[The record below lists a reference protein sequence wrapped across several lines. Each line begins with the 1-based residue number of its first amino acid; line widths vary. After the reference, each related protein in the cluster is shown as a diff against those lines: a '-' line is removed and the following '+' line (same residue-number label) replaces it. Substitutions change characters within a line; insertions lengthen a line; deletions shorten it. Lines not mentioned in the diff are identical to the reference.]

1 MSGSGEGHGG
11 RGNGGGGNGK
21 GGAGPSRGSGPVPV
35 EGGRSPEGL
44 AAEQSGNGEIRIGV
58 YVCHCGS
65 NIAKV
70 VDVEAVANS
79 ASGQPN
85 VVIARN
91 FRFMCSDPGQELIQ
105 RDIRE
110 RKLNRVVVAA
120 CSPLMHEPTFR
131 KAVEKAGLNRYLF
144 AMANI
149 REQVSW
155 VTADPG
161 AATMKARALVHAAIR
176 RVALQEP
183 LEMRHVAI
191 KRRALVVG
199 GGIAGIEAALQMAD
213 AGFEVIL
220 VEKETSIGGHMASF
234 DKTFPTL
241 DCAACI
247 LTPKMVAV
255 GQHPNIKLYTG
266 AEVAQVDGYV
276 GNFKARIRIQPRYV
290 DVTRCSS
297 CGTCYEAC
305 PSRPVPVRRRMI
317 LGGRVYKEGS
327 PRVLAPP
334 DRHSRRVSRAG
345 LAESEATIHE

>member
-1 MSGSGEGHGG
+1 MSEGEE
-11 RGNGGGGNGK
+11 GGNGK
-21 GGAGPSRGSGPVPV
+21 GNGDRPVAPESEG
-35 EGGRSPEGL
+35 EGG
-44 AAEQSGNGEIRIGV
+44 AAAAASNGGVRIGV
-58 YVCHCGS
+58 YVCHCGT

-70 VDVEAVANS
+70 VDVEAVAGS
-79 ASGQPN
+79 ASGQPD
-85 VVIARN
+85 VVVARN
-91 FRFMCSDPGQELIQ
+91 YRFMCSDPGQELIQ

-110 RKLNRVVVAA
+110 RGLNRVVVAA
-120 CSPLMHEPTFR
+120 CSPLMHELTFR

-155 VTADPG
+155 VTTDPG
-161 AATMKARALVHAAIR
+161 AATMKARAQVHAAIH
-176 RVALQEP
+176 RVALHEP

-213 AGFEVIL
+213 AGFEVIM
-220 VEKETSIGGHMASF
+220 VEKETSIGGHMANF

-247 LTPKMVAV
+247 LTPKMVSV
-255 GQHPNIKLYTG
+255 GQHPNITLYTG
-266 AEVAQVDGYV
+266 AEVTQVEGYV
-276 GNFKARIRIQPRYV
+276 GNFKARIRIRPRYV
-290 DVTRCSS
+290 DVSKCNS

-327 PRVLAPP
+327 PRVLAAP
-334 DRHSRRVSRAG
+334 DKHVHRVSRVG
-345 LAESEATIHE
+345 LAESEGVNHE